1 MTNKSFE
8 NLGNMTLQSL
18 SILIKIAKCIL
29 SKLAKSGS
37 EKNDVSIQNN
47 VGLLTPSTSTKSIH
61 GILKRLQFS

>member
-8 NLGNMTLQSL
+8 NLGHMTLQSL

-37 EKNDVSIQNN
+37 EKKDVSIQNN
-47 VGLLTPSTSTKSIH
+47 VGLLTPSTSTKSIP
-61 GILKRLQFS
+61 GILKR